1 MPDTGIEIINIWKI
15 TTITTPPRPKDKNTD
30 YHRLPPTAFML
41 IMPRLAVSTANT
53 TNTKA
58 IRWTVSGANSGCP
71 WL

>member
-15 TTITTPPRPKDKNTD
+15 TTITTPPRPKDKNTS
-30 YHRLPPTAFML
+30 RPLLPSTTLML
-41 IMPRLAVSTANT
+41 IMPRLAVVTANT

-58 IRWTVSGANSGCP
+58 IRWTVFGANSGCP